1 MTTNTIFNDQQ
12 QQQQHQ
18 ENENTLPQ
26 FTFEEYQAEEGF
38 FQDYDQEMIEAVAEA
53 DYFDYYEQ
61 QQQGE
66 DEEEEQEEEEMQQ
79 EEEYILDHSLLK
91 LIVDVQSYLSEAPQD
106 SPLFALQYKMYTY
119 LKQRAFEM
127 GMDIPNTII

>member
-1 MTTNTIFNDQQ
+1 MTTNTIINDQQ
-12 QQQQHQ
+12 QQQQQ
-18 ENENTLPQ
+18 NENTLPQ
-26 FTFEEYQAEEGF
+26 FTFEEYQAEEGY
-38 FQDYDQEMIEAVAEA
+38 FQEYDQEMIEAVAEA

-61 QQQGE
+61 QQEE
-66 DEEEEQEEEEMQQ
+66 DEEEEDEEEIQQ

-127 GMDIPNTII
+127 GMEIPNTII